1 MADPRYVCC
10 YLQLLSCPTH
20 CSASPSVQEATF
32 ILIHSEIESNTPRLV
47 ESYDAIMG
55 GLK

>member
-1 MADPRYVCC
+1 
-10 YLQLLSCPTH
+10 
-20 CSASPSVQEATF
+20 VQEATF